1 MDNIAKANPLYSMRK
16 IPKQAR
22 SKATISAILIAATR
36 LLLDIGYDKS
46 STNKIAEIAG
56 VSIGSLYEYFPSKE
70 AIFAE
75 IRRREDQRL
84 FDRVMAQAQPENIRS
99 LLKLHISTYLD
110 FVRENLQ
117 LHAALIN
124 DVPQF
129 AVGEGQL
136 PLYRDYM
143 PWAEGFLQLHKDELR
158 SDFEIANL
166 TEFVTRVSRATIEN
180 YVLLAPEQLNDST
193 VELMLIDLLESFLI
207 R

>member
-1 MDNIAKANPLYSMRK
+1 MNDLTKPNLLYLMRK
-16 IPKQAR
+16 TPIQAR
-22 SKATISAILIAATR
+22 SKATVNAILIAATR

-46 STNKIAEIAG
+46 STNKIAEMAG
-56 VSIGSLYEYFPSKE
+56 ISIGSLYEYFPGKE

-75 IRRREDQRL
+75 IRRREDERL
-84 FDRVMAQAQPENIRS
+84 FDKVMAQARPENISS
-99 LLKLHISTYLD
+99 LLKLHISIYLD
-110 FVRENLQ
+110 FVRENLA

-143 PWAEGFLQLHKDELR
+143 PWAETFLEFHKDELR
-158 SDFEIANL
+158 NDFEIAEL

-193 VELMLIDLLESFLI
+193 VELMLINLLESFLI